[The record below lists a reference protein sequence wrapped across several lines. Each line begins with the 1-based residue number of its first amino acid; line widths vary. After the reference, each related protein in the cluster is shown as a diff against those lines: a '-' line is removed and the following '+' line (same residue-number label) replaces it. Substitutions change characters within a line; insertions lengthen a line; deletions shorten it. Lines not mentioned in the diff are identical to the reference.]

1 MTSPFRHR
9 RPLQHLL
16 VCGSLLATIFV
27 SGEAA
32 ARSLEGQNSELAR
45 TRAAVAAVKN
55 AIVDGHRTRNAL
67 SLDTLYL
74 DSYTASDPSGRV
86 RTKGELLAGLATDP
100 EMIEGRYELITVRQW
115 RDIAVA
121 SGRGRMTYR
130 NADGSTRVSEYNSVN
145 VFERVNGA
153 WRYAAAFLP

>member
-1 MTSPFRHR
+1 MKFNR
-9 RPLQHLL
+9 RLRQQPLLLL
-16 VCGSLLATIFV
+16 VCGSLLIPILVASQGV
-27 SGEAA
+27 
-32 ARSLEGQNSELAR
+32 GQDNELGR
-45 TRAAVAAVKN
+45 TRAAIAAVKN
-55 AIVDGHRTRNAL
+55 GIVDGHRTRNAR

-86 RTKGELLAGLATDP
+86 RTKSALLSGLATDP

-115 RDIAVA
+115 GNIAVA

-130 NADGSTRVSEYNSVN
+130 NADGTTRVAEYDSVN
-145 VFERVNGA
+145 VFERVNGT